1 MRHKKNKIT
10 LDRKTAARRSLL
22 ANLAESLV
30 LYEKIKTTKAKAKA
44 ARSLVERLVTKAKKQ
59 TLTARRELMKT
70 LYTEN
75 AIKKLMEVIGP
86 RYKDRQGG
94 YTRIVLLKNRKGDGA
109 EEVIVEFV
117 WCTDYADYQWR
128 LRGLQVF

>member
-1 MRHKKNKIT
+1 MRHQKNKVT

-44 ARSLVERLVTKAKKQ
+44 LAPFVARLITKAKLQ
-59 TLTARRELMKT
+59 TLAGRRELMKV

-75 AIKKLMEVIGP
+75 AIKKLMEVIAP
-86 RYKDRQGG
+86 KYKDREGG
-94 YTRIVLLKNRKGDGA
+94 YTRIIMLKNRKGDGA
-109 EEVIVEFV
+109 EEVLIELV
-117 WCTDYADYQWR
+117 
-128 LRGLQVF
+128 